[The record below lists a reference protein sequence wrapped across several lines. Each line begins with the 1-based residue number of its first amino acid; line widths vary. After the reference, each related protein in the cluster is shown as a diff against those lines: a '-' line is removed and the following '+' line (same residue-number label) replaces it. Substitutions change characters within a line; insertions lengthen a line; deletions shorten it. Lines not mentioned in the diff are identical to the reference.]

1 MLPRNKFKEVYRI
14 LAKEFHPD
22 RNPSPEAKEKFKLV
36 NEIYCVLSDQAGSAR
51 VSRDLWGYTFRILE
65 FQVSEKFY

>member
-14 LAKEFHPD
+14 LTKEFHPD

-36 NEIYCVLSDQAGSAR
+36 NEIYCVLSDQAAKTEYDALYDIMVMLGASTHITAE
-51 VSRDLWGYTFRILE
+51 T
-65 FQVSEKFY
+65 

>member
-36 NEIYCVLSDQAGSAR
+36 NEIYCVLSDQVAKTEYDALYDIMVMLGASTHITAG
-51 VSRDLWGYTFRILE
+51 T
-65 FQVSEKFY
+65 